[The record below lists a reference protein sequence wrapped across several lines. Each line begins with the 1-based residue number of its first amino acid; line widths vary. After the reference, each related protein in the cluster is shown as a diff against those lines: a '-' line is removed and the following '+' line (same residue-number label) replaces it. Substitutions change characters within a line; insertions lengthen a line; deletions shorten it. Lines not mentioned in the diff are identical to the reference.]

1 MKTVCINTSS
11 FALHSDKPLKILR
24 ANEYEIEFNTTGKKL
39 NRGELFNLIKMSDG
53 VIAGT
58 ERYTQDILARLP
70 NLKVISRLG
79 TGMDNVD
86 LKAVDENGIKVFK
99 TKTNPAPAVA
109 ELVLGL
115 MIDVVRNI
123 SKSSYD
129 LKKGE
134 WKKHMGSLLQG
145 KTLGIIGLG
154 NIGKT
159 LVKLVRGFG
168 FKIIAY
174 DLFQDEDF
182 MKEYD
187 ITYCELNTLMQDSD
201 IISLHLSLSDK
212 TQKLVNKD
220 RLALMKQDAIL
231 INTSRGEIID
241 EEDLFAALKSNKLV
255 GAGLDVFE
263 QEPYAGPLTEL
274 NNIVITPHIG
284 AYAKEIRNQ
293 MEIEAAENLIRGLN
307 K

>member
-11 FALHSDKPLKILR
+11 FSLHSDKPLKILR
-24 ANEYEIEFNTTGKKL
+24 ANEYEIEFNTTGRKL
-39 NRGELFNLIKMSDG
+39 NRDELYNLIKMSDG

-79 TGMDNVD
+79 IGMDNVD

-168 FKIIAY
+168 FKVIAY
-174 DLFQDEDF
+174 DLFQDKDF

-187 ITYCELNTLMQDSD
+187 IT
-201 IISLHLSLSDK
+201 
-212 TQKLVNKD
+212 
-220 RLALMKQDAIL
+220 
-231 INTSRGEIID
+231 
-241 EEDLFAALKSNKLV
+241 
-255 GAGLDVFE
+255 
-263 QEPYAGPLTEL
+263 
-274 NNIVITPHIG
+274 IVH
-284 AYAKEIRNQ
+284 
-293 MEIEAAENLIRGLN
+293 
-307 K
+307 